1 MKILIVDDETISRKI
16 LVSKMKSMGTC
27 VAVEDSKKALAE
39 LEVAQAKE
47 APFDVITLDV
57 SMPGMD
63 GKQMLKHIRRQEIQK
78 KIPKKDRVKIIMVT
92 AQMNMSTIKACI
104 KLGCDGYLTKPV
116 SRVQLLQKFGN
127 LGFDTTE
134 SLNEEE
140 EETAHN
146 AAVADIINRFY
157 SGKIAMPIFPHIVQ
171 EVEALISGDDPSI
184 EDLSKIVEKDIVIST
199 KLISIANSPLYK
211 GMDIVDNLNGALLR
225 LGMKTT
231 QGVVSAVAA
240 KHLFDSDNTTL
251 KTELDRLWIHSF
263 AVGTLGRHLG
273 EAAGSD
279 KLENIFLMGIIHDIG
294 KMLLMKAFVDIHPEV
309 SIADRA
315 LRLAIHEIH
324 TTFGAALIKKM
335 RFSKGFVQVAE
346 FHHWNAFDKDTE
358 QELLVVSLADHLAY
372 ELGFAFLDSEDRK
385 ISKTKPPEE
394 QGDEEALE
402 NDRKETLERLSE
414 LSAMKLLG
422 LTPQVVLTIGEKIRP
437 MITESAQAF

>member
-16 LVSKMKSMGTC
+16 LVSKMKSLGTC

-140 EETAHN
+140 KETAHT

-157 SGKIAMPIFPHIVQ
+157 SGKIAMPVFPHIVQ

-309 SIADRA
+309 SIADRE

-385 ISKTKPPEE
+385 ISKIKPPEE
-394 QGDEEALE
+394 QGDEETLE

>member
-16 LVSKMKSMGTC
+16 LVSKMKSLGTC

-140 EETAHN
+140 KETAHT

-157 SGKIAMPIFPHIVQ
+157 SGKIAMPVFPHIVQ

-309 SIADRA
+309 SIADRE

-346 FHHWNAFDKDTE
+346 FHHWNAFDKETE

-385 ISKTKPPEE
+385 ISKIKPPEE
-394 QGDEEALE
+394 QGDEETLE